1 MQKKQIIVCQYLAE
15 TFLQRPDIP
24 LPGPTSRNIIA
35 DIIAQL
41 SPKLDHI
48 NKVVRL
54 STGLFMSVPND
65 SIEADLA
72 FNASRRSD
80 DGKYTSLAA
89 FRETLPSSP
98 AAQLSIAL
106 GLGGP
111 MVVFCGDAHGAQ
123 ALASARRWLESG
135 AIHAAVVVHL
145 QSSQTQIMPLL

>member
-1 MQKKQIIVCQYLAE
+1 MQENQIIVCQYLAASVP
-15 TFLQRPDIP
+15 QRSDLP
-24 LPGPTSRNIIA
+24 LSGPESRTIIA

-41 SPKLDHI
+41 SPKLDGI
-48 NKVVRL
+48 NKAARL
-54 STGLFMSVPND
+54 ATGIFMSVPND
-65 SIEADLA
+65 SIEADIA

-80 DGKYTSLAA
+80 GGKYPSPAA

-123 ALASARRWLESG
+123 ALASARRWLHSG
-135 AIHAAVVVHL
+135 AIQLAVVVHP
-145 QSSQTQIMPLL
+145 QRSQI